1 MKSPV
6 ASAAAHHPSPRPPR
20 TLQPVRVLQRI
31 LPPLQWRRRSRWWRH
46 RQQNHLPPLKTRP
59 LIKLKPR
66 CRRVCRAA
74 VDVGGGC
81 EWRKCWDNNATV
93 ILYYSYNSVSKFWPL
108 TCSGSFFLLW
118 QQHSLQFLL
127 SNPPFQHRE
136 AKESVCNQAKRTLHS
151 PELHYPYNSRRQS
164 GWLEKNRFC
173 YERHC
178 IVQMGVSLQTT
189 NSCVCTV
196 TLHAGLS
203 RCESEFRSTVALGW
217 QGQQQ
222 WRTFVLFQWMLDL
235 QLYFGPVFCCLLSV
249 VCVLRV
255 NLNWSSAI
263 CGRAW
268 ACRWYQRVV
277 VSHLVV
283 TKLCKRSRSHC
294 NCKLSY
300 A

>member
-1 MKSPV
+1 MTRSPV
-6 ASAAAHHPSPRPPR
+6 ASAAARPPSPCPPR
-20 TLQPVRVLQRI
+20 TLQPVQVPQRI

-46 RQQNHLPPLKTRP
+46 RQQILLPPLKTRP

-93 ILYYSYNSVSKFWPL
+93 LLYQSYNRVSKFWPL

-136 AKESVCNQAKRTLHS
+136 AKESVSNQAKRTLHS
-151 PELHYPYNSRRQS
+151 PELHYTYNSRCQTGFVANTNVLFRW
-164 GWLEKNRFC
+164 GWVCRPL
-173 YERHC
+173 
-178 IVQMGVSLQTT
+178 
-189 NSCVCTV
+189 CTV

-203 RCESEFRSTVALGW
+203 RCESELRSTVSLKW

-222 WRTFVLFQWMLDL
+222 WRTFVPFQWMLDL

-255 NLNWSSAI
+255 DLNWSSAI
-263 CGRAW
+263 CGLAW

-277 VSHLVV
+277 VSHLAV
-283 TKLCKRSRSHC
+283 TELCKLSRSHC
-294 NCKLSY
+294 YCKLSY
-300 A
+300 TEVR